1 MLNHPLFS
9 KSTWGKSMVL
19 TTKEI
24 QQRIANLSSNSS
36 PLVVP
41 IGWLDSALPEGDT
54 LPFTNPENRK
64 LVFEWID

>member
-24 QQRIANLSSNSS
+24 QQRMAKLSSNSS
-36 PLVVP
+36 PLVVL
-41 IGWLDSALPEGDT
+41 IGWLDSALLEGDNV
-54 LPFTNPENRK
+54 PFTNPENRK
-64 LVFEWID
+64 LIFEWVD